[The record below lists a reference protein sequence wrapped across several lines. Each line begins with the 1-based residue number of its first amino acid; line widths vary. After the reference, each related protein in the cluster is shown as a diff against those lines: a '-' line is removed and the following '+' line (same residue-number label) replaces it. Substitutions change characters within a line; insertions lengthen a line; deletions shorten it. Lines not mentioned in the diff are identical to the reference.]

1 MPLARI
7 DLAEGNPAN
16 YRRTIGEE
24 ALRIQ
29 RPCGARI
36 ASGAIGSCDLSIWKA
51 GKD

>member
-16 YRRTIGEE
+16 YRRAIGED
-24 ALRIQ
+24 LWIR

-36 ASGAIGSCDLSIWKA
+36 AAGATESRDSSK
-51 GKD
+51 

>member
-16 YRRTIGEE
+16 YRRAFGD
-24 ALRIQ
+24 LRIQ

-36 ASGAIGSCDLSIWKA
+36 AAGAIESCFVQTESR
-51 GKD
+51 